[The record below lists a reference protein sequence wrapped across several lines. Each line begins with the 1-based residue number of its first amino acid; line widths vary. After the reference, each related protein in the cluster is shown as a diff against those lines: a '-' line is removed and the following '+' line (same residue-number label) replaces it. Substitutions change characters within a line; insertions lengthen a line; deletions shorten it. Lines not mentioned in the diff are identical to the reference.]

1 MPITKVT
8 RNYQITIPAEIR
20 KALGIKEGE
29 YLAVEIRGDEIVI
42 KRAKKTWKTFK
53 LGRKLTA
60 EELERI
66 SEEAMEEE
74 MTWGQ

>member
-1 MPITKVT
+1 MPLTKVT
-8 RNYQITIPAEIR
+8 RNYQITIPAKIR

-29 YLAVEIRGDEIVI
+29 YLAVELRGDEIVI
-42 KRAKKTWKTFK
+42 KRARKKWKTFR

-66 SEEAMEEE
+66 SGEAMEEE
-74 MTWGQ
+74 MSWEP